1 MATPRVGILP
11 SSERQAIFEGAKRL
25 GLDPYE
31 FGAFLSLESGPN
43 MDPNIVGGAGNR
55 YRGMIQFGP
64 NEQQKYGIS
73 GTQTRAEQMPKV
85 LQYFED
91 RGYKPGMGLGRAYAT
106 VLLGNPNESL
116 TGKDSFGTSPAGML
130 SRFKKGG
137 DYYTNAQRV
146 LGDPLVVSGQPSTA
160 APQSAGAPTP
170 QLAGTSAA
178 YGPTLEES
186 MGIKLMQQ
194 AMQGVSQP
202 KNPAQR
208 FIDFMSGV
216 GNNLGVITNPL
227 STPGY

>member
-1 MATPRVGILP
+1 
-11 SSERQAIFEGAKRL
+11 
-25 GLDPYE
+25 
-31 FGAFLSLESGPN
+31 
-43 MDPNIVGGAGNR
+43 MDPNITGGAGGR

-64 NEQQKYGIS
+64 TEQQKYGIS

-130 SRFKKGG
+130 PRFKKGG

-146 LGDPLVVSGQPSTA
+146 LGDPLVVNAPVSTA
-160 APQSAGAPTP
+160 APQSASASTP
-170 QLAGTSAA
+170 QLAGTSVA
-178 YGPTLEES
+178 YGPTPEES
-186 MGIKLMQQ
+186 MRIKLMQK

-202 KNPAQR
+202 ENPAQK
-208 FIDFMSGV
+208 FINFISGI
-216 GNNLGVITNPL
+216 GNNLGVTTNPL